1 LIGLPS
7 DTSGF
12 SWAEMHPDRERP
24 DLAIF
29 LQDLA
34 GGGAERMMVN
44 LAGGLA
50 ERGFAVDLVLSRKEG
65 PYLQEVDP
73 AVRVV
78 DLGARRVMTVVFP
91 LARYLRRERPR
102 VLLATLVHV
111 NVAALLARGL
121 ARVPVPV
128 LVREASHMS
137 TNRRHVAHWP
147 VRVAYRLAPAIYRL
161 ADRIVAVSD
170 GVAQD
175 AAAFLRLP
183 RNRIEVVYNPVVGPD
198 LYEAASRLPDHP
210 WLSEGGAPVF
220 LNVGRLIEQKDQ
232 ATLLRAFA
240 RVRSKRQARLMI
252 LGEGPLRRQLEDL
265 AATLGVGS
273 EVAFPGFVENPFA
286 YMARSACLIVSS
298 RWEGLPGVLIQAMAC
313 GAPVVSTDCPSGPAE
328 ILEGGKFGLL
338 VPVGDEEAM
347 AAAMESVLENPR
359 RTDLARSRAAEFSV
373 DAAVTRFA
381 RIITEL
387 TELRSPPS

>member
-1 LIGLPS
+1 ML
-7 DTSGF
+7 SG
-12 SWAEMHPDRERP
+12 HGRP
-24 DLAIF
+24 DVAIF

-50 ERGFAVDLVLSRKEG
+50 ERGFAVDLVLSRKQG
-65 PYLQEVDP
+65 PYLQGVNP

-78 DLGARRVMTVVFP
+78 DMGARRVMTAVLP

-102 VLLATLVHV
+102 VLLATLVHI

-121 ARVPVPV
+121 ARVRVAV

-137 TNRRHVAHWP
+137 TSGQNATHWA

-175 AAAFLRLP
+175 AATTLGLP
-183 RNRIEVVYNPVVGPD
+183 RNQIEVVYNPVVGPD
-198 LYEAASRLPDHP
+198 LYEAASRAPDHP
-210 WLSEGGAPVF
+210 WLSEGGPPVF
-220 LNVGRLIEQKDQ
+220 LNVGRLTEQKDQ

-240 RVRSKRQARLMI
+240 QVRSKRETRLMI
-252 LGEGPLRRQLEDL
+252 LGEGSLRDQLEAL
-265 AATLGVGS
+265 ATSLGIGS
-273 EVAFPGFVENPFA
+273 DVAFPGFVENPFA
-286 YMARSACLIVSS
+286 YMAHSACLVVSS

-313 GAPVVSTDCPSGPAE
+313 GVPVVSTDCPSGPAE
-328 ILEGGKFGLL
+328 ILEGGRFGLL
-338 VPVGDEEAM
+338 VPIGDEVSM
-347 AAAMESVLENPR
+347 AAAMESVLENPWQ
-359 RTDLARSRAAEFSV
+359 TDGARSRAAEFSV
-373 DAAVTRFA
+373 DAAVTRYA

-387 TELRSPPS
+387 ASSRSP